1 MGRLQSRHRQIP
13 HSQCR
18 DGNLSNVLTTQSKS
32 HHYQD
37 DGPGENIYYSMPPKC
52 NSQLR
57 VRGYMIMNYQ
67 TFELKHLSGFFK

>member
-13 HSQCR
+13 HSQYR

-37 DGPGENIYYSMPPKC
+37 DEPRKNIPYS
-52 NSQLR
+52 L
-57 VRGYMIMNYQ
+57 I
-67 TFELKHLSGFFK
+67 